1 MKCKK
6 ITLGYGQVANFYKY
20 GMYIGGLGAGAS
32 FEISKLP
39 ADFMITLKDNPIV
52 CTYFCTRIYIENFED
67 GDIIEKI
74 DFEEVEKLELITKVS
89 TD

>member
-20 GMYIGGLGAGAS
+20 GMYIGGLGCGAS
-32 FEISKLP
+32 FEIAKLP
-39 ADFMITLKDNPIV
+39 ASFMITLKDNSV
-52 CTYFCTRIYIENFED
+52 VATYFPTRVYIETLED
-67 GDIIEKI
+67 GDIIEKL

>member
-1 MKCKK
+1 MKTRTIK
-6 ITLGYGQVANFYKY
+6 LGYGQVANFYKY

-39 ADFMITLKDNPIV
+39 ADFMITLKDNPVV

-67 GDIIEKI
+67 GDIIEKL